1 MQKLESY
8 QQLAAAMSAQLRR
21 GVVTNCFLSAAD
33 GAREVRAGLLLHEE
47 AGALLL
53 LRDRRTHY
61 VLNFYLQPGARFSLP
76 AFDKPVVTELAYRPK
91 DEAAMLAAASE
102 LRALGFSEVL
112 RRTRRTRAAAPAAAL
127 PQLPQSSPSPCRIGL
142 PQPCRSAAVNA
153 FLRSHFSALTGCL
166 PTADTLSEALAAGQ
180 MLCAEDDAGICGLLD
195 FAPGRTSSEIRHLA
209 IRADCR
215 GRGIAS
221 SLFSAYLSATGG
233 QKSVVWAR
241 TGNLPAEHFYESQNY
256 QPDGWKSIVLQLGG
270 TEL

>member
-1 MQKLESY
+1 
-8 QQLAAAMSAQLRR
+8 
-21 GVVTNCFLSAAD
+21 
-33 GAREVRAGLLLHEE
+33 
-47 AGALLL
+47 
-53 LRDRRTHY
+53 
-61 VLNFYLQPGARFSLP
+61 
-76 AFDKPVVTELAYRPK
+76 
-91 DEAAMLAAASE
+91 MLAAASE

-127 PQLPQSSPSPCRIGL
+127 PQLPQSPPSPCRIGL

-153 FLRSHFSALTGCL
+153 FLQSHFSALTGCL

-209 IRADCR
+209 VRADCR